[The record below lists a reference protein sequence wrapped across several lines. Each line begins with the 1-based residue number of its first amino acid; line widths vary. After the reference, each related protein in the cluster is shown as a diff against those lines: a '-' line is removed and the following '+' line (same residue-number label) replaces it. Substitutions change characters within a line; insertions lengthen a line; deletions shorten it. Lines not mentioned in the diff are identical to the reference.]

1 MAYHIQDLQLGMS
14 ASTAKTVT
22 EADIILFAGISTDVN
37 PAHLDEE
44 YAKGTMF
51 GGRIAHGML
60 SAGFISAVLANKLPG
75 PGTIYLSQTLK
86 FKAPVRPRRHRH
98 GHRDRQGSQ
107 RGQEPRGPGHRVHRR
122 RQGGDRGRM
131 PDDAPGQAGGLTP
144 QAGIALP
151 QAGLPAPNGPLRV
164 HCGGPL
170 LFPAV
175 PATVPSE
182 TP

>member
-1 MAYHIQDLQLGMS
+1 MAYFIDELQPGMS
-14 ASTAKTVT
+14 ASLAKTVT

-86 FKAPVRPRRHRH
+86 FKSPVRP
-98 GHRDRQGSQ
+98 
-107 RGQEPRGPGHRVHRR
+107 
-122 RQGGDRGRM
+122 GD
-131 PDDAPGQAGGLTP
+131 T
-144 QAGIALP
+144 
-151 QAGLPAPNGPLRV
+151 V
-164 HCGGPL
+164 K
-170 LFPAV
+170 
-175 PATVPSE
+175 ATVIVKEVLAAKNRVILDTICTVGE
-182 TP
+182 TVVIEGECMMMPPKRPAA